1 MITTFVTTYK
11 KTKLHEVKGK
21 KREKKQKQKQKQKD
35 PEYKQ
40 EEK

>member
-1 MITTFVTTYK
+1 VIATFVTTYE

-21 KREKKQKQKQKQKD
+21 KREKKEKQKGKQKD

-40 EEK
+40 EEE